1 MKFPRETSCEIQ
13 NALCAALGY
22 LDACRT
28 GQIPS
33 DKLTEVLAKVEQQ
46 IKKALEAEL
55 KLFTMMGWDK
65 FPLVQ

>member
-1 MKFPRETSCEIQ
+1 MIFPRETSCEIQ

-22 LDACRT
+22 LDAYRT
-28 GQIPS
+28 GDIPS
-33 DKLTEVLAKVEQQ
+33 DRIDGVLAKVEQQ
-46 IKKALEAEL
+46 IKKALEGEL